1 MGTYQQGV
9 WVYFDVQ
16 YADPGQDAQG
26 FGFMGVVGSRWMEG
40 TYPFS
45 SPGPG
50 IVGPDSVAYPVNLGC
65 GTATQHEGEVE
76 VWIYDAPAPAASR
89 SSSGWTVP
97 PDAAV
102 PEGDTAA
109 TDR

>member
-1 MGTYQQGV
+1 MGTYQQGA
-9 WVYFDVQ
+9 WVYLDVQ

-26 FGFMGVVGSRWMEG
+26 FGVMGVVGSRWVEE

-65 GTATQHEGEVE
+65 GTATQYEGEVE
-76 VWIYDAPAPAASR
+76 AWIYDAAGAR
-89 SSSGWTVP
+89 SQPVVISLDCTP
-97 PDAAV
+97 
-102 PEGDTAA
+102 
-109 TDR
+109 

>member
-1 MGTYQQGV
+1 MPQITSVGTYQQGT

-26 FGFMGVVGSRWMEG
+26 FGFMGVVGSRWVEE

-50 IVGPDSVAYPVNLGC
+50 IVGPDSVAYPVDLEC
-65 GTATQHEGEVE
+65 GTPAQHFGEVE
-76 VWIYDAPAPAASR
+76 VWIYDSAGARSQPVVIRLACTTGSR
-89 SSSGWTVP
+89 S
-97 PDAAV
+97 A
-102 PEGDTAA
+102 E
-109 TDR
+109 